1 MKILA
6 IDFDYYYY
14 PQGIDSLREFIDFAT
29 ERYNSFIELTQFQTD
44 NCSYPY
50 FIKEDTRQ
58 IFVNVAN
65 INMISEYEVTV
76 LSRAEYN
83 ARLERIISEKCV
95 DCENYGGE
103 CVLGGTKGLE
113 GGRLSLD
120 GECWSYEKRED
131 AE

>member
-14 PQGIDSLREFIDFAT
+14 PQGIGSLREFIDFAT
-29 ERYNSFIELTQFQTD
+29 EHYNSFIELTQFQTD

-76 LSRAEYN
+76 LSRVEYN
-83 ARLERIISEKCV
+83 ARLERIINEKCV

-103 CVLGGTKGLE
+103 CELGGVKGF

-120 GECWSYEKRED
+120 GECWAYEQK
-131 AE
+131 